1 MNLKLK
7 QDTGHLNARLCA
19 GFSISSI
26 IKASGIESEYAAEM
40 IGGYAEITQSDQ
52 RLGQVSQTL
61 SALPGMVSGMT
72 NLAVL
77 TAGAILIIKGD
88 FTTGMLTAFTMLLG
102 FLMNPVKELISMS
115 RDVQDMKAGLAR
127 VEDVENAKEDPR
139 YHVKE
144 EICIE

>member
-1 MNLKLK
+1 
-7 QDTGHLNARLCA
+7 
-19 GFSISSI
+19 
-26 IKASGIESEYAAEM
+26 
-40 IGGYAEITQSDQ
+40 
-52 RLGQVSQTL
+52 
-61 SALPGMVSGMT
+61 MVSGMT

-77 TAGAILIIKGD
+77 TAGAVLIIKGD

-144 EICIE
+144 ERGHKIWPLSGCVDVKFR